1 MDFKKCSKINNNKI
15 ISTYENHKAFII
27 NNVGL
32 RIISKVK
39 VDGCLIT
46 DDRIRCDYLFEI
58 DEPIRK
64 VIYLEL
70 KGKNVNKA
78 YEQLEATIGYLK
90 KRHNSKVVKKRAYII
105 SSRVPQAGADVQQLK
120 SSMAKDC
127 NVQLVVR
134 NRKVEIAI

>member
-70 KGKNVNKA
+70 KGKNIKHG
-78 YEQLEATIGYLK
+78 YKQLKATIGYLK
-90 KRHNSKVVKKRAYII
+90 TRHSKVVKRFAYII
-105 SSRVPQAGADVQQLK
+105 ASRVPKPRGNVRELK
-120 SSMAKDC
+120 VKMKRDY
-127 NVQLVVR
+127 NIRLFVHI
-134 NRKVEIAI
+134 RKAEVAV